1 MYQLPQFSI
10 SSNMPIKEMAF
21 YNEVFGWTFQLQGK
35 HTYLSATEEARP
47 CQIIPLQQEEDSAI
61 GTIAVKDVDRFVQK
75 VLQVGGEIVIPK
87 TAVPGIGWMVYCKG
101 PEQPIFSLMQADQQA
116 A

>member
-1 MYQLPQFSI
+1 MYQLKPFPI
-10 SSNMPIKEMAF
+10 SSHMPIKEMAF
-21 YNEVFGWTFQLQGK
+21 YNEVFGWTFKLQGN
-35 HTYLSATEEARP
+35 HTYLFATTEASP
-47 CQIIPLQQEEDSAI
+47 YQIIPLQQDTDPSI

-101 PEQPIFSLMQADQQA
+101 PEQPIFSLMQTG
-116 A
+116 